1 MKNYQYICIEGNIGA
16 GKTSLTHELGK
27 ALQRKIILEEFEN
40 NPFLVDF
47 YKEPEKYALSLELH
61 FLYTRIKQLN
71 EVQSII
77 KIQENRVVADYNIEK
92 CLLYAQMNLKESD
105 YIEYQ
110 KKFNELTI
118 NLIQP
123 DFFIYLDAGLER
135 LLQQIKQRG
144 RSYEKGIKVDYL
156 LNLKEK
162 YERYLQGQQHL
173 PVLWIE
179 TGNLD
184 FVNNQKHKEEL
195 LRLIN
200 QEHIL
205 GITRI
210 SF

>member
-1 MKNYQYICIEGNIGA
+1 MKNYQFICIEGNIGA
-16 GKTSLTHELGK
+16 GKTSLTQELGK
-27 ALQRKIILEEFEN
+27 ALQRKIVLEEFEN

-71 EVQSII
+71 EVHSII
-77 KIQENRVVADYNIEK
+77 KTQENRVVADYNIEK

-110 KKFNELTI
+110 KKFKELTI

-144 RSYEKGIKVDYL
+144 RSYEKGIKVEYL

-162 YERYLQGQQHL
+162 FERYLQDQQHL
-173 PVLWIE
+173 PVVWIE

-184 FVNNQKHKEEL
+184 FVNNQNHKEEL

-205 GITRI
+205 GITKI

>member
-77 KIQENRVVADYNIEK
+77 KTQENRVVADYNIEK

>member
-1 MKNYQYICIEGNIGA
+1 MKSYQFICIEGNIGA

-77 KIQENRVVADYNIEK
+77 KTQENRVVADYNIEK

-173 PVLWIE
+173 PVVWIE

>member
-1 MKNYQYICIEGNIGA
+1 MKNYQFICIEGNIGA

-27 ALQRKIILEEFEN
+27 ALQRKVVLEEFEN

-71 EVQSII
+71 DVQSII
-77 KIQENRVVADYNIEK
+77 KTQENRVVADYNIEK

-173 PVLWIE
+173 PVVWIE

-205 GITRI
+205 GITKI